1 MGQLVAFVR
10 WTDAGYEER
19 LRQRQMANGK
29 SAAGAFCRAQ
39 PHLLATIAKR
49 TLRGLKHFCLLPFD
63 FCLALDFLFLT
74 QKIEK
79 TGARNLRASREGGVK
94 THLGVVELDACARQ
108 IGVAERAEI
117 RGEP

>member
-49 TLRGLKHFCLLPFD
+49 TLRGLKHFCLLTFD
-63 FCLALDFLFLT
+63 FCLAFDFLYLT

-79 TGARNLRASREGGVK
+79 TGARNLRASRKGGVK
-94 THLGVVELDACARQ
+94 IHLGVVEFDAGACQ
-108 IGVAERAEI
+108 IGVAEGAQI
-117 RGEP
+117 RREP